1 MNNKL
6 KDIFIIVA
14 ICSFI
19 GVFRSFIVNDVEII
33 KSQNPQITF
42 IDTALCYEKFTEGKS
57 LFIDARDSVSYF
69 KEHIKSSINIDWAS
83 QVESHFELL
92 EFIPKDTS
100 LVIYCSGGNC
110 TLGEELAD
118 SLLKAGYKNILLYD
132 DGFPSWKENNYPI
145 GSK

>member
-6 KDIFIIVA
+6 KDIFIIVV

-42 IDTALCYEKFTEGKS
+42 IDTALCYDKFTEGKS

-69 KEHIKSSINIDWAS
+69 KEHIKSSINQREAHMEWVRTGNRIYVKPNPDA
-83 QVESHFELL
+83 
-92 EFIPKDTS
+92 PKR
-100 LVIYCSGGNC
+100 GGKRIC
-110 TLGEELAD
+110 
-118 SLLKAGYKNILLYD
+118 
-132 DGFPSWKENNYPI
+132 
-145 GSK
+145 